1 MKLVVVATTLAA
13 ALAVAS
19 TAVAGGSA
27 KAVIGSR
34 ALAVSVP
41 ADPVP
46 ARVGGVARTL
56 IRVVNPNDF
65 TVTVV
70 IHSRTLTLG
79 DDGKVS
85 VGSRPDPR
93 WSGRVRFPHDALR
106 ISAQSYRNVPLAIRV
121 PQLSPDLY
129 FVGFLVTPVA
139 TAGGSIT
146 VVNQIGSFLTLDVPG
161 PRLRL
166 LTGHLHLPSFVL
178 GSKATGEMRVTNLG
192 RASVTMWGE
201 NDTTSSPGGT
211 FEQERLAPSLL
222 PVGRSRSIAVTGKP
236 RWPVGIVTV
245 TTRVTYPGR
254 TAAQTRELVL
264 TSRVIVVS
272 PWVPAAL
279 GGLVAA
285 AAAAWFW
292 RRRRTKRRVPPLRP
306 GSRVHSGGTA

>member
-1 MKLVVVATTLAA
+1 MVATTLAT

-19 TAVAGGSA
+19 TAAAGGSA
-27 KAVIGSR
+27 KPVGGAR

-46 ARVGGVARTL
+46 ARAGDVARTM

-65 TVTVV
+65 AVSVL
-70 IHSRTLTLG
+70 IRSRTLALG

-85 VGSRPDPR
+85 IGSGPDPR
-93 WSGRVRFPHDALR
+93 WGDRVRFPHAALR
-106 ISAQSYRNVPLAIRV
+106 IPAQSYRNVALSIRV
-121 PQLSPDLY
+121 PRLSPDLY

-139 TAGGSIT
+139 TTGGSVKVI
-146 VVNQIGSFLTLDVPG
+146 NQIGSFLTLDVPG

-178 GSKATGEMRVTNLG
+178 GSQASGEMRITNLG
-192 RASVTMWGE
+192 HAAVTLWGE
-201 NDTTSSPGGT
+201 NDITSSPGGA
-211 FEQERLAPSLL
+211 FQQDRLGPSLL

-254 TAAQTRELVL
+254 TASETRELVL
-264 TSRVIVVS
+264 TRRVLVIS
-272 PWVPAAL
+272 PWVPAAV
-279 GGLVAA
+279 GGLIALLAA
-285 AAAAWFW
+285 VWWW
-292 RRRRTKRRVPPLRP
+292 RRRRP
-306 GSRVHSGGTA
+306 SGNPRAGTLDPRAGQTA

>member
-1 MKLVVVATTLAA
+1 MRFVAVAALLAT

-19 TAVAGGSA
+19 TAAAGGSA
-27 KAVIGSR
+27 KPVGGAR

-46 ARVGGVARTL
+46 ARAGNVARTM

-65 TVTVV
+65 AVSVL
-70 IHSRTLTLG
+70 IRSRTLALG

-85 VGSRPDPR
+85 IGSGPDPR
-93 WSGRVRFPHDALR
+93 WGGRVRFPHAALR
-106 ISAQSYRNVPLAIRV
+106 IPPQSYRNVALSIRV
-121 PQLSPDLY
+121 PRLSPDLY

-139 TAGGSIT
+139 TTGGSVKVI
-146 VVNQIGSFLTLDVPG
+146 NQIGSFLTLDVPG

-178 GSKATGEMRVTNLG
+178 GSQASGEMRITNLG
-192 RASVTMWGE
+192 HAAVTLWGE
-201 NDTTSSPGGT
+201 NDITSSPGGA
-211 FEQERLAPSLL
+211 FQQDRLGPSLL

-254 TAAQTRELVL
+254 TASETRELVL
-264 TSRVIVVS
+264 TRRVLVIS
-272 PWVPAAL
+272 PWVPAAV
-279 GGLVAA
+279 GGLIALLVAV
-285 AAAAWFW
+285 WWW
-292 RRRRTKRRVPPLRP
+292 RRRRPSGNRP
-306 GSRVHSGGTA
+306 AGTLDPRAGQTA

>member
-1 MKLVVVATTLAA
+1 MRFVAVAALLAT

-19 TAVAGGSA
+19 TAAAGGSA
-27 KAVIGSR
+27 KPVGGAR

-46 ARVGGVARTL
+46 ARAGDVARTM

-65 TVTVV
+65 AVSVL
-70 IHSRTLTLG
+70 IRSRTLALG

-85 VGSRPDPR
+85 IGSGPDPR
-93 WSGRVRFPHDALR
+93 WGGRVRFPHAALR
-106 ISAQSYRNVPLAIRV
+106 IPAQSYRNVALSIRV
-121 PQLSPDLY
+121 PRLSPDLY

-139 TAGGSIT
+139 TSGGSVKVI
-146 VVNQIGSFLTLDVPG
+146 NQIGSFLTLDVPG

-178 GSKATGEMRVTNLG
+178 GSQASGEMRITNLG
-192 RASVTMWGE
+192 HAAVTLWGE
-201 NDTTSSPGGT
+201 NDITSSPGGA
-211 FEQERLAPSLL
+211 FQQDRLGPSLL

-254 TAAQTRELVL
+254 TASETRELVL
-264 TSRVIVVS
+264 TRRVLVIS

-279 GGLVAA
+279 GGLIALLAA
-285 AAAAWFW
+285 VWC
-292 RRRRTKRRVPPLRP
+292 RRRRRP
-306 GSRVHSGGTA
+306 SGNQPAGTLDPRAGQTA

>member
-1 MKLVVVATTLAA
+1 MVATTLAT

-19 TAVAGGSA
+19 TAAAGGSA
-27 KAVIGSR
+27 KPVGGAR

-46 ARVGGVARTL
+46 ARAGDVARTM

-65 TVTVV
+65 AVSVL
-70 IHSRTLTLG
+70 IRSRTLALG

-85 VGSRPDPR
+85 IGSGPDPR
-93 WSGRVRFPHDALR
+93 WGDRVRFPHAALR
-106 ISAQSYRNVPLAIRV
+106 IPAQSYRNVALSIRV
-121 PQLSPDLY
+121 PRLSPDLY

-139 TAGGSIT
+139 TTGGSVKVI
-146 VVNQIGSFLTLDVPG
+146 NQIGSFLTLDVPG

-178 GSKATGEMRVTNLG
+178 GSQASGEMRITNLG
-192 RASVTMWGE
+192 HAAVTLWGE
-201 NDTTSSPGGT
+201 NDITSSPGGA
-211 FEQERLAPSLL
+211 FQQDRLGPSLL

-254 TAAQTRELVL
+254 TASETRELVL
-264 TSRVIVVS
+264 TRRVLVIS
-272 PWVPAAL
+272 PWVPAAV
-279 GGLVAA
+279 GGVIALLAA
-285 AAAAWFW
+285 VWWW
-292 RRRRTKRRVPPLRP
+292 RRRRP
-306 GSRVHSGGTA
+306 SGNPRAGTLDPRAGQTA

>member
-1 MKLVVVATTLAA
+1 MRFVAVAALLAT

-19 TAVAGGSA
+19 TAAAGGSA
-27 KAVIGSR
+27 KPVGGAR

-46 ARVGGVARTL
+46 ARAGDVARTM

-65 TVTVV
+65 AVSVL
-70 IHSRTLTLG
+70 IRSRTLALG

-85 VGSRPDPR
+85 IGSGPDPR
-93 WSGRVRFPHDALR
+93 WGDRVRFPHAALR
-106 ISAQSYRNVPLAIRV
+106 IPAQSFRNVALSIRV
-121 PQLSPDLY
+121 PRLSPDLY

-139 TAGGSIT
+139 TTGGSVKVI
-146 VVNQIGSFLTLDVPG
+146 NQIGSFLTLDVPG

-178 GSKATGEMRVTNLG
+178 GSQASGEMRITNLG
-192 RASVTMWGE
+192 HAAVTLWGE
-201 NDTTSSPGGT
+201 NDITSSPGGA
-211 FEQERLAPSLL
+211 FQQDRLGPSLL

-254 TAAQTRELVL
+254 TASETRELVL
-264 TSRVIVVS
+264 TRRVLVIS
-272 PWVPAAL
+272 PWVPAAV
-279 GGLVAA
+279 GGLIALLAA
-285 AAAAWFW
+285 VWWW
-292 RRRRTKRRVPPLRP
+292 RRRRP
-306 GSRVHSGGTA
+306 SGNPRAGTLDPRAGQTA

>member
-1 MKLVVVATTLAA
+1 MVATTLAT

-19 TAVAGGSA
+19 TAAAGGAA
-27 KAVIGSR
+27 KAVSGSR

-46 ARVGGVARTL
+46 AHVGGVTRTL

-65 TVTVV
+65 AVTVV

-85 VGSRPDPR
+85 VGSGPDPR
-93 WSGRVRFPHDALR
+93 WSGRVRFPPGVLR
-106 ISAQSYRNVPLAIRV
+106 IPAQSYRTVPLAIRV
-121 PQLSPDLY
+121 PHLSPDLY

-139 TAGGSIT
+139 VTGGSIK

-166 LTGHLHLPSFVL
+166 LTGHLHLPTFVL
-178 GSKATGEMRVTNLG
+178 GAKATGEMRVTNLG
-192 RASVTMWGE
+192 HAAVTMWGE

-211 FEQERLAPSLL
+211 FKQERLAPSLL

-254 TAAQTRELVL
+254 TAAETRELVL

-279 GGLVAA
+279 GGLLVAIA
-285 AAAAWFW
+285 AVWW
-292 RRRRTKRRVPPLRP
+292 RRGRRNRYRPVPPLRP
-306 GSRVHSGGTA
+306 LGAQRGSG

>member
-1 MKLVVVATTLAA
+1 MVATTLAT

-19 TAVAGGSA
+19 TAAAGSA

-46 ARVGGVARTL
+46 AHVGGVTRTL

-65 TVTVV
+65 AVTVV

-85 VGSRPDPR
+85 VGGGPDPR
-93 WSGRVRFPHDALR
+93 WADAVQFPQSALR
-106 ISAQSYRNVPLAIRV
+106 IPAESYRNVPLAIHV
-121 PQLSPDLY
+121 PHLSPDLY

-139 TAGGSIT
+139 AAGGSIK
-146 VVNQIGSFLTLDVPG
+146 VINQIGSFLTLDVPG

-166 LTGHLHLPSFVL
+166 LTGHLHLPTFVL
-178 GSKATGEMRVTNLG
+178 GSKASGVMRVTNLG
-192 RASVTMWGE
+192 HASVTMWGE
-201 NDTTSSPGGT
+201 NDTTSSPGGV
-211 FEQERLAPSLL
+211 FEQQRLEPSLL
-222 PVGRSRSIAVTGKP
+222 PVGRSRSIEVTGKP

-245 TTRVTYPGR
+245 TTRITYPGR
-254 TAAQTRELVL
+254 TANTTRELEV

-272 PWVPAAL
+272 PWVPAAV
-279 GGLVAA
+279 GGLLALLVAA
-285 AAAAWFW
+285 WWW
-292 RRRRTKRRVPPLRP
+292 RRRRRRRRTLT
-306 GSRVHSGGTA
+306 GMLNAAEA